1 MYLLTELDF
10 TNRNNKKYIIYILKY
25 INIMN
30 EYDVIV
36 VGGGHAGLEAAY
48 AVDRIGLSCAL
59 VTLRKQSIGQMS
71 CNPAIGGLGKSHIV
85 REIDAM
91 GGLMPIA
98 TDMSGIQYRT
108 LNTRKG
114 DAVQALRVQCDRKLY
129 KQAAQKI
136 IKKTNIEIIEGE
148 VEDLVVEGKKVK
160 GVVTDKNTVKGK
172 RTILTTGTFLN
183 GRMYTGE
190 EIEIGGRSG
199 DLSSIPLSKKLYQLN
214 IPMGRLKTGT
224 PPRIKLSS
232 ININLME
239 EQPGERPTPWMS
251 LNERPKKHQKQLSC
265 FITRTNKTTHEI
277 IKKNTHLSAM
287 YSGNIVGIGPRYC
300 PSIEDKV
307 NRFKNKEGHQIFIEP
322 EGINK
327 DLIYPNGVST
337 SLPKDIQLEFI
348 QSIRGMRNAIITEYG
363 YAVEYDFIDPRI
375 IKPTLEAKFLQG
387 FYLAGQINGTTGYE
401 EAAAQGLIA
410 GINAAN
416 SIKKKDEFI
425 LERDE
430 AYIGVLIND
439 LTNHGITEPYR
450 MFTSRAEH
458 RLLLS
463 QNNAEQRLLL
473 KAHNLGLIS
482 SKRKEEFLLKEKKYK
497 KFFNSI
503 LKKTK
508 TKTFIDNKNKTKH
521 LKENKNLYQLLS
533 RPDVNPNRLYKPKKH
548 EKSLYDR
555 SVVEIKYKGYIEKQL
570 REIKKTKKQN
580 NKKIPTSFDYN
591 SIEGLSN
598 EVKEKLYQNKPRT
611 IGDANIIEGITPAA
625 INLILIYLKKAELLE
640 QNA

>member
-1 MYLLTELDF
+1 M
-10 TNRNNKKYIIYILKY
+10 NK
-25 INIMN
+25 
-30 EYDVIV
+30 YDVVV

-59 VTLRKQSIGQMS
+59 VTFKRKSIGQMS

-91 GGLMPIA
+91 GGLMSKA

-129 KQAAQKI
+129 KKATQKI
-136 IKKTNIEIIEGE
+136 IKNTNIEVIEGE
-148 VEDLVVEGKKVK
+148 VKDLVVEGNKVK
-160 GVVTDKNTVKGK
+160 GVITNNNIVMGK

-183 GRMYTGE
+183 GKMYAGE
-190 EIEIGGRSG
+190 DVEIGGRSG
-199 DLSSIPLSKKLYQLN
+199 DPSSIPLSKKLYQLN

-232 ININLME
+232 ININEME
-239 EQPGERPTPWMS
+239 EQPGEKPTPWMS
-251 LNERPKKHQKQLSC
+251 LYKRPKKHQKQLSC
-265 FITRTNKTTHEI
+265 YITRTNKTTHKI
-277 IKKNTHLSAM
+277 IEQNTHLSAM
-287 YSGNIVGIGPRYC
+287 YSGNIIGIGPRYC

-322 EGINK
+322 EGIDK
-327 DLIYPNGVST
+327 DLVYPNGVST
-337 SLPKDIQLEFI
+337 SLPKKIQEEFI
-348 QSIRGMRNAIITEYG
+348 QSINGMKDAVITEYG
-363 YAVEYDFIDPRI
+363 YAVEYDFIDPRS
-375 IKPTLEAKFLQG
+375 IKPTLETKFLEN

-401 EAAAQGLIA
+401 EAAAQGLMA

-416 SIKKKDEFI
+416 SIKKREEFV
-425 LERDE
+425 LERSE
-430 AYIGVLIND
+430 AYIGVLLND

-473 KAHNLGLIS
+473 KAHKLGLIS
-482 SKRKEEFLLKEKKYK
+482 DKRKEQYLLREEKYK
-497 KFFNSI
+497 VFFNTN
-503 LKKTK
+503 LRKTK
-508 TKTFIDNKNKTKH
+508 VNMFIDNNNNTNKLNESKSLH
-521 LKENKNLYQLLS
+521 QLLS
-533 RPDVNPNRLYKPKKH
+533 RPDVDPKKLYKPSKK
-548 EKSLYDR
+548 EKSLYER
-555 SVVEIKYKGYIEKQL
+555 SIVEIKYKGYIEKQL

-580 NKKIPTSFDYN
+580 NKKIPTTFNYCSVD
-591 SIEGLSN
+591 GLSN
-598 EVKEKLYQNKPRT
+598 EVKEKLNHQKPRT
-611 IGDANIIEGITPAA
+611 IGDASIIEGVTPAA
-625 INLILIYLKKAELLE
+625 INLILIYLKKAEMLE
-640 QNA
+640 QNARKPA